1 MNDESCEIDRR
12 KLLARCIGGG
22 AGALAATMF
31 TGSSSLAQNQQARP
45 APSVRPQVTSD
56 RIRRV
61 LTGTNAQGQSVIVS
75 DELAPVA
82 EIWRTSHE
90 QPLGAAAAQE
100 STQLLPTTVSQID
113 PMPGGSRF
121 FIASI
126 GPSAQPKPTR
136 ENRQGFHRTATVD
149 YIFVLSGEITL
160 LTDLQEVK
168 LNTGDCTILRNISHS
183 WRNDLDR
190 PCQLLVA
197 MVRVD
202 R

>member
-1 MNDESCEIDRR
+1 MSDESREIDRR
-12 KLLARCIGGG
+12 KLLGRCISGG
-22 AGALAATMF
+22 AGALAATTF
-31 TGSSSLAQNQQARP
+31 TASTSRAQDQQARLQ
-45 APSVRPQVTSD
+45 ATSD

-61 LTGTNAQGQSVIVS
+61 LTGTNSQGQSVVVS
-75 DELAPVA
+75 DELVPVTD
-82 EIWRTSHE
+82 IWRTSRE
-90 QPLGAAAAQE
+90 QPLGAATARE
-100 STQLLPTTVSQID
+100 STVVLPTTVPQID

-121 FIASI
+121 FIASL

-149 YIFVLSGEITL
+149 YIVVLSGEITL